1 MNRSLRSSLLV
12 LSAGWLAACASPT
25 PSGGPTGG
33 GSPSPAPGASASPGA
48 TPAPVGAST
57 VSLTIDGKA
66 IPLDGAVT
74 WSNTDLMGRRL
85 RIGAVAGKAGPSV
98 AGEASVSF
106 LFSGNQVPSLYPGWD
121 AAKTSVYS
129 VEIQYVDPA
138 KNANRVFN
146 LSGYPVQPP
155 DKALEAADGHIKG
168 RLQGEFR
175 QTTTS
180 AAGDTTKVP
189 IVLTFDLV
197 QPPL

>member
-1 MNRSLRSSLLV
+1 MAKPASETATLHYGDGEFAV
-12 LSAGWLAACASPT
+12 LKPGRTVICA
-25 PSGGPTGG
+25 
-33 GSPSPAPGASASPGA
+33 
-48 TPAPVGAST
+48 
-57 VSLTIDGKA
+57 VSGKA

-74 WSNTDLMGRRL
+74 WSNSDIVGRRL
-85 RIGAVAGKAGPSV
+85 RIGAVAGKSPPSV
-98 AGEASVSF
+98 AGDASVSF
-106 LFSGNQVPSLYPGWD
+106 LFGGNQVTSLYPGWD
-121 AAKTSVYS
+121 SAKTSVYS

-138 KNANRVFN
+138 RNANRIFN

-155 DKALEAADGHIKG
+155 DKTLEAANGHIKG

-180 AAGDTTKVP
+180 ATGDTTKVP

>member
-1 MNRSLRSSLLV
+1 MNPSLRLPLV
-12 LSAGWLAACASPT
+12 MLSAGWLAACASPT

-33 GSPSPAPGASASPGA
+33 GPSPAPGASASPGA

-85 RIGAVAGKAGPSV
+85 RIGAVAGKPDASV
-98 AGEASVSF
+98 AGDASVSF
-106 LFSGNQVPSLYPGWD
+106 LFSGNQVGSLYPGWD
-121 AAKTSVYS
+121 AAKTAVYS
-129 VEIQYVDPA
+129 VAIQFVDPA

>member
-1 MNRSLRSSLLV
+1 
-12 LSAGWLAACASPT
+12 
-25 PSGGPTGG
+25 
-33 GSPSPAPGASASPGA
+33 
-48 TPAPVGAST
+48 

-66 IPLDGAVT
+66 VPLGAAVT
-74 WSNTDLMGRRL
+74 WSNTDVMGRRL
-85 RIGAVAGKAGPSV
+85 RIGAVAGKAGPSA

-121 AAKTSVYS
+121 SAKTSVYS

-175 QTTTS
+175 QASNS
-180 AAGDTTKVP
+180 AYGDTTQVP